1 MKSRQSAINLKSTEI
16 KARSHRNQ
24 KHQKTQIQDPR
35 RMLKMKHSS
44 ALGELKGKKN
54 YVKIEVKI
62 EN

>member
-1 MKSRQSAINLKSTEI
+1 MKSCQSAINLKFTEI
-16 KARSHRNQ
+16 KARSNHS
-24 KHQKTQIQDPR
+24 QKTQIQDPR